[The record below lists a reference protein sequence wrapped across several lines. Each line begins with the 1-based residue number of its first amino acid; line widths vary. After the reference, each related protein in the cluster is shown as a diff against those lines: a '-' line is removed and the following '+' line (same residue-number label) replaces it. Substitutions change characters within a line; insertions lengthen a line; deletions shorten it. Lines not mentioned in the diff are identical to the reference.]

1 MPIRNTD
8 MTDLIE
14 EKIALQEQNEALL
27 GQLKWYHAITSILV
41 ELEGG
46 VVKLPKNVVEGY
58 DLSGNVRIYEDAES
72 LSYVVEIVNE

>member
-58 DLSGNVRIYEDAES
+58 DLSGARPDLRGRRVPFLCCGDCQ
-72 LSYVVEIVNE
+72 